1 METKE
6 KKKEP
11 VQKYEEQMKKF
22 WDWFEADRQAKVD
35 IMDDFEECNKLYNC
49 DHWSLKDPTG
59 RVLRTGKQKEN
70 RPNTVE
76 NVTFSLVEGLV
87 SEFAEDV
94 DLIDY
99 PVEEGDDDTAT
110 VMTELKKFLMYKN
123 RLKVEREKYVRNFFL
138 YGTAIWHL
146 YWDPNW
152 KGGRGPN
159 RWSGDIRWK
168 SAHPQAIYPDLRCR
182 TDIEEGMRIHK
193 ARYVTVEYIKQAYGV
208 EVSGDVTND
217 NYVIDDEDRY
227 EDADSEEVLLVETW
241 YKGEPLIIDKKEDEK
256 DEGYGMH
263 VVWWCNE
270 HENNYLAHQNYI
282 YFEPDIEAKFPF
294 IFRNRYPRE
303 GSVWGYG
310 EAYFLKS
317 PQIVLNKTTEL
328 ILEANMHF
336 ALGQTF
342 YKPGAITPKQ
352 EKFLKKFGTL
362 PNMYFPVNNIE
373 DVKRIHGKGVDQS
386 LMAEATRV
394 QRSMEGIVGRH
405 DISQGRTPGSVVA
418 FRALDLLAARARV
431 RLRSAENAII
441 SAYEDCGNYINEL
454 INQFYT
460 EKRAYRILGDNAT
473 KDELI
478 TINPDTGEERP
489 FLGEVPPGW
498 VVEMRKEQMV
508 KYGTFMPEEHRKV
521 YVYDTETGYGE
532 VLPFDDEMAE
542 AVEQTEALKAEG
554 EEFDNTIEYEVYSPE
569 MDVMC
574 KVSTSQPTDRTF
586 YMEMA
591 KELLISQLID
601 EETFWYVLQN
611 GRFPP
616 YENIM
621 SKKKK
626 ETMAAAQHEQE
637 QAMVQ
642 QQQQQ
647 AMPGQQPMQGQPPPD
662 QGGEVNQDAMLQQI
676 MSENPAMLQKFNSLS
691 PEGQQQVLEQIRQ
704 GDMYF

>member
-1 METKE
+1 MEAKD
-6 KKKEP
+6 KKVEP
-11 VQKYEEQMKKF
+11 VKKHEEQMGKF
-22 WDWFEADRQAKVD
+22 WDWFEADRQAKSD
-35 IMDDFEECNKLYNC
+35 IMDDLEECNKLYNC

-59 RVLRTGKQKEN
+59 RVMRTEKQKEN

-76 NVTFSLVEGLV
+76 NITFSLIEGLV

-94 DLIDY
+94 DMIDY
-99 PVEEGDDDTAT
+99 PVEESDDDTAI
-110 VMTELKKFLMYKN
+110 VMTELKKFLMDKN
-123 RLKVEREKYVRNFFL
+123 GLKTEREKYVRNFFL
-138 YGTAIWHL
+138 YGTGIWHI

-159 RWSGDIRWK
+159 RWHGDIRWK

-182 TDIEEGMRIHK
+182 SDIEEGMRIHK
-193 ARYVTVEYIKQAYGV
+193 ARYVTVEYIKQEYGV
-208 EVSGDVTND
+208 EVSGDTTSD
-217 NYVIDDEDRY
+217 SYVITDEDRY
-227 EDADSEEVLLVETW
+227 EDSDSEEVLLVETW
-241 YKGEPLIIDKKEDEK
+241 YKGEPLIREK
-256 DEGYGMH
+256 GEENEGYGMH

-270 HENNYLAHQNYI
+270 NENNYLAHQNYI
-282 YFEPDIEAKFPF
+282 YFEPEGETRFPF

-310 EAYFLKS
+310 EAHFLKS

-373 DVKRIHGKGVDQS
+373 EVKRLHGKGVDQS
-386 LMAEATRV
+386 LMAEASRV

-441 SAYEDCGNYINEL
+441 SSYEDCGNYINEL

-460 EKRAYRILGDNAT
+460 EKRAYRILGDSAT
-473 KDELI
+473 KEELI
-478 TINPDTGEERP
+478 TINMETGEERP

-498 VVEMRKEQMV
+498 VVETRTEQMV
-508 KYGTFMPEEHRKV
+508 KYGTFMPEEHRHV
-521 YVYDTETGYGE
+521 YVYDTESGYGE
-532 VLPFDDEMAE
+532 VHPLDDEMAE
-542 AVEQTEALKAEG
+542 AVEQAEILKEEG
-554 EEFDNTIEYEVYSPE
+554 EEFDTTIDYEVYSPE
-569 MDVMC
+569 MDVKC
-574 KVSTSQPTDRTF
+574 KVSGSQPTDRTF

-591 KELLISQLID
+591 KELLVAQLID

-611 GRFPP
+611 GKFPP
-616 YENIM
+616 YESIM

-626 ETMAAAQHEQE
+626 EMMAVAQHQQE
-637 QAMVQ
+637 QAVMQQDQAMQQEQ
-642 QQQQQ
+642 QQQQ
-647 AMPGQQPMQGQPPPD
+647 PGQEEPVQEMD
-662 QGGEVNQDAMLQQI
+662 HDLMLQQVI
-676 MSENPAMLQKFNSLS
+676 SQNPELMERFNQLS
-691 PEGQQQVLEQIRQ
+691 PEGQQQVLEEIRA
-704 GDMYF
+704 GEHYF

>member
-1 METKE
+1 METKR
-6 KKKEP
+6 KT
-11 VQKYEEQMKKF
+11 VQKYEDQMGKF
-22 WDWFEADRQAKVD
+22 GDWFEADRQAKSD

-49 DHWSLKDPTG
+49 DHWSLRDPTG
-59 RVLRTGKQKEN
+59 RILRTEKQKEN

-99 PVEEGDDDTAT
+99 PVEEGDDDTAV
-110 VMTELKKFLMYKN
+110 VMTELKEFLMYKN
-123 RLKVEREKYVRNFFL
+123 RMKVEREKYVRNFFL
-138 YGTAIWHL
+138 YGTGIWHL
-146 YWDPNW
+146 FWDSNW

-159 RWSGDIRWK
+159 RWNGDIRWK
-168 SAHPQAIYPDLRCR
+168 SAHPQAIYPDLRCT
-182 TDIEEGMRIHK
+182 TDIEEGIRIHK
-193 ARYVTVEYIKQAYGV
+193 ARYVTVEYIKQEYGV
-208 EVSGDVTND
+208 EVSGDIVND
-217 NYVIDDEDRY
+217 SYMISDEDRY
-227 EDADSEEVLLVETW
+227 VDSDSEEVLLVETW
-241 YKGEPLIIDKKEDEK
+241 YKGEPLILGKDDK

-263 VVWWCNE
+263 VVWWCG
-270 HENNYLAHQNYI
+270 ENDHNYLDHENYI
-282 YFEPDIEAKFPF
+282 YYEPETEVKFPF

-310 EAYFLKS
+310 EPHFLKS

-373 DVKRIHGKGVDQS
+373 EVKRIHGKGVDQS
-386 LMAEATRV
+386 LMAEASRV

-441 SAYEDCGNYINEL
+441 SAYEDCGNYINNL

-473 KDELI
+473 RDELI
-478 TINPDTGEERP
+478 TINPETGEERP
-489 FLGEVPPGW
+489 FLGEAPPGW
-498 VVEMRKEQMV
+498 IVDVRKEQMV
-508 KYGTFMPEEHRKV
+508 KYGTFYPEEHRKV
-521 YVYDTETGYGE
+521 HVYDSESGYSE

-542 AVEQTEALKAEG
+542 AVEQTELLKAEG
-554 EEFDNTIEYEVYSPE
+554 EEFDTTIEYEVYSPE
-569 MDVMC
+569 MDVQC

-591 KELLISQLID
+591 KELLIGQLID

-616 YENIM
+616 YESIM
-621 SKKKK
+621 NKKKK
-626 ETMAAAQHEQE
+626 EMMAVAMHQQE
-637 QAMVQ
+637 QAMM

-647 AMPGQQPMQGQPPPD
+647 AMQPQGQEG
-662 QGGEVNQDAMLQQI
+662 QGEVSHDAILQQI
-676 MSENPAMLQKFNSLS
+676 MADNPAMLERFNSLS
-691 PEGQQQVLEQIRQ
+691 PEAQAQVMEQIGQ